1 MGASA
6 PCAMLDNFAKK
17 SSNTLLVDQETFG
30 IIAYGPSIP
39 VMQALSEGIQNS
51 SVMTVVFHHSLDK
64 FKGTGLDASITE
76 NYILL
81 KRAGTQAV
89 TPSDCNVAR
98 GANIDQLFG
107 YVEMELATEAWIAKR
122 VLAKNRQ
129 MGLWLLEQKIERY
142 LSRAKMFTGD
152 DVLLP
157 FLATE
162 LQKCNFAKRIYSDVI
177 VEWASIAGINVN
189 EAYHILSNK
198 VMSINIIVSRLHA
211 MWFKYVNKINSQYTA
226 EEILRLVNIDLET
239 ELRSGTT

>member
-1 MGASA
+1 
-6 PCAMLDNFAKK
+6 MLDSFSKK
-17 SSNTLLVDQETFG
+17 SGNTLLVDQETFG

-64 FKGTGLDASITE
+64 FRGTGLDAPTTE

-81 KRAGTQAV
+81 RRTGTQAV

-98 GANIDQLFG
+98 GANIEQMFG
-107 YVEMELATEAWIAKR
+107 YVDMEAPTAEWIEKR
-122 VLAKNRQ
+122 TLAKNRQ
-129 MGLWLLEQKIERY
+129 IGLWLLEQKIERY

-157 FLATE
+157 FLASE
-162 LQKCNFAKRIYSDVI
+162 LQKCDFTKQVYSDVV

-211 MWFKYVNKINSQYTA
+211 MWFKYVNKINALSTS
-226 EEILRLVNIDLET
+226 EEIMRLVNFDLET

>member
-1 MGASA
+1 
-6 PCAMLDNFAKK
+6 MLDSFAKK
-17 SSNTLLVDQETFG
+17 SGNTLLVDQETFG

-64 FKGTGLDASITE
+64 FKGTGLDASLAE

-107 YVEMELATEAWIAKR
+107 YVDMGSPSEEWLAKR
-122 VLAKNRQ
+122 TLAKNRQ

-152 DVLLP
+152 DVLIP
-157 FLATE
+157 FLGNE
-162 LQKCNFAKRIYSDVI
+162 LQKCDFDKHIYSDVI
-177 VEWASIAGINVN
+177 VEWASIADIAVN

-198 VMSINIIVSRLHA
+198 VMSINIIISRLHA
-211 MWFKYVNKINSQYTA
+211 MWFKYVNKINASSTSK
-226 EEILRLVNIDLET
+226 EIMHLVNLDLET
-239 ELRSGTT
+239 ELRSGTV